1 MTTILRRLA
10 RQLRALV
17 HRDSLNRDVDAEM
30 RMHLELEAEQLV
42 RDRGLAPEEARRQ
55 AALAFGGVDRYAE
68 AHHDARGVRWLEEV
82 AQDARYSA
90 RALRRAPGFTI
101 TATIVLALGVGA
113 STAIFSAVDAVLVSR
128 LPYRDD
134 HRLVRIYQQ
143 NSPTNRFGTS
153 VVDYQAIV
161 AQQRSFDAVG
171 AVQRRD
177 AAIQIGPTARRGTI
191 ALADAGFFAAL
202 GVRANRGRL
211 IGQGD
216 SASDRFVATVAY
228 DFAAREF
235 GGDGSRAIG
244 KTVTIDGV
252 SYTIVGVLEPEHRD
266 LAGVRANVWSSLV
279 LGTPERRG
287 PFGLRVIAR
296 LKDDVTLEAA
306 TRDLAGVS
314 ERIFPQWASS
324 FQDRTARLTPYDLRT
339 TLLGNA
345 GQTLGLFVAA
355 VALVLLIAVANV
367 ASLTLVRVT
376 SRSRETVLRTV
387 LGASSTRVARLLVTE
402 SLVLSALGAVAGAL
416 IAPTLLD
423 VLGKIGPPIP
433 RLIDAS
439 IDLRAIAFAAA
450 LAVVTGLLVGVYP
463 AIALFRRD
471 FSSALRSG
479 DREIGASRSM
489 HLLRGALVTA
499 QFALALPVLAT
510 AALLL
515 NSFIRLQRVDAGFD
529 PRSLAYVHV
538 SLPPARYDAPEKA
551 AAFWNRAFARLVEE
565 PGIVAAGIGDP
576 MPPDEPS
583 DINNFDLVDRPVAP
597 GDAQPT
603 SPYAVVD
610 PGFFRAVGIPL
621 VEGRTFTDSRY
632 GHNPARDDREPSV
645 GTPALLRSL
654 ANRQAAAGRR
664 LHDVSAVHDRWR
676 RWGRE
681 VPGTERQR
689 RIDVCAGG
697 TELVADVQSLH
708 SYGAWS
714 HRRNRSRSQCDPQ
727 HRRNAGAR
735 RRGSARGSRVCI
747 GGAATSLGDVV
758 RRLRDVGGLARGYR
772 DFRDVVLPRHRSP
785 PRDRRSRR
793 TWRHSARGD
802 RDGRGARHDIRDSRC
817 DHRPSGVDRRSAAIG
832 GRTVRRR
839 RRRPGDACGGHGDL
853 PRRRARC
860 IAASG
865 PPRGGGLA
873 HGGNSRGI
881 RHHLRCLLLAGA
893 AYCRMKTLGRPW
905 SVPRVSPCS
914 KQHQLTVSSEV
925 RRPPNVP
932 SS

>member
-17 HRDSLNRDVDAEM
+17 HRDSLNRNVDAEM

-55 AALAFGGVDRYAE
+55 AALAFGGLDRYAE

-244 KTVTIDGV
+244 KTVTINGV

-439 IDLRAIAFAAA
+439 IDLRAIGFAAA

-471 FSSALRSG
+471 FSTALRSG

-610 PGFFRAVGIPL
+610 PGFFLAVGIPL
-621 VEGRTFTDSRY
+621 VEGRTFADVDTGTTPPVMIVSRAWARRYSSDRSPIGRQLQGGGCTACPPFTIVGVVGDVKYQGLNGNGESMYVPAGQNWSPTFNLFIRTAPGVTDGIDR
-632 GHNPARDDREPSV
+632 ARNAIRSIDATLALDDAGRLEDRVYASV
-645 GTPALLRSL
+645 APQRHWATLLGGFAMSAVSL
-654 ANRQAAAGRR
+654 AAIGIFGM
-664 LHDVSAVHDRWR
+664 LSY
-676 RWGRE
+676 
-681 VPGTERQR
+681 
-689 RIDVCAGG
+689 
-697 TELVADVQSLH
+697 LVT
-708 SYGAWS
+708 
-714 HRRNRSRSQCDPQ
+714 
-727 HRRNAGAR
+727 AR
-735 RRGSARGSRVCI
+735 RREIGVRVALGATRRGVIAMVVGRGMTYAIPGAII
-747 GGAATSLGDVV
+747 GLLVSIAV
-758 RRLRDVGGLARGYR
+758 RRRLEAVLFDVGGADPATLAAAMVI
-772 DFRDVVLPRHRSP
+772 FLVVALVASLLP
-785 PRDRRSRR
+785 
-793 TWRHSARGD
+793 A
-802 RDGRGARHDIRDSRC
+802 
-817 DHRPSGVDRRSAAIG
+817 
-832 GRTVRRR
+832 
-839 RRRPGDACGGHGDL
+839 
-853 PRRRARC
+853 RRA
-860 IAASG
+860 
-865 PPRGGGLA
+865 
-873 HGGNSRGI
+873 
-881 RHHLRCLLLAGA
+881 AG
-893 AYCRMKTLGRPW
+893 
-905 SVPRVSPCS
+905 VSPM
-914 KQHQLTVSSEV
+914 EAI
-925 RRPPNVP
+925 REG
-932 SS
+932 

>member
-10 RQLRALV
+10 RRLRALV

-30 RMHLELEAEQLV
+30 RMHLELEAEELV

-82 AQDARYSA
+82 VQDARYSA

-177 AAIQIGPTARRGTI
+177 AGIEIGPTARRGTI

-216 SASDRFVATVAY
+216 NASDRFVATVAY

-244 KTVTIDGV
+244 KTITIDGV
-252 SYTIVGVLEPEHRD
+252 SYTIVGVLEPDHRD
-266 LAGVRANVWSSLV
+266 LAGVRADVWSSLV
-279 LGTPERRG
+279 LRTPERRG

-296 LKDDVTLEAA
+296 LKDGVTIDAA
-306 TRDLAGVS
+306 AQDLAGVS

-433 RLIDAS
+433 RLVDAS
-439 IDLRAIAFAAA
+439 IDLRAIGFAAA

-471 FSSALRSG
+471 FSTALRSG

-538 SLPPARYDAPEKA
+538 SLPLARYDAPEKA

-565 PGIVAAGIGDP
+565 PGIIAAGIGDP
-576 MPPDEPS
+576 MPPDEPA

-610 PGFFRAVGIPL
+610 PGFFRALGIPL
-621 VEGRTFTDSRY
+621 VEGRTFTDVDTGTTPPVMIVSRAWARRHSSDRSPVGRQLQGGGCTTCPPFTIVGVVGDVKY
-632 GHNPARDDREPSV
+632 QGLNGDGESMYVPAGQNWSPTFNLFIRTAPGVTDGIDRVRNAIRSIDATLALDDAARLEDRVYASV
-645 GTPALLRSL
+645 APQRHWATLLGGF
-654 ANRQAAAGRR
+654 A
-664 LHDVSAVHDRWR
+664 VSAVSLAAI
-676 RWGRE
+676 GIF
-681 VPGTERQR
+681 GMLSY
-689 RIDVCAGG
+689 
-697 TELVADVQSLH
+697 LVA
-708 SYGAWS
+708 
-714 HRRNRSRSQCDPQ
+714 
-727 HRRNAGAR
+727 AR
-735 RRGSARGSRVCI
+735 RREIGVRVALGATRRGVIAMVVGRGMTYAIPGAII
-747 GGAATSLGDVV
+747 GLLVSIAV
-758 RRLRDVGGLARGYR
+758 RRRLEAVLFDVGGADPATLAAAMVI
-772 DFRDVVLPRHRSP
+772 FLIVALVASLLP
-785 PRDRRSRR
+785 
-793 TWRHSARGD
+793 A
-802 RDGRGARHDIRDSRC
+802 
-817 DHRPSGVDRRSAAIG
+817 
-832 GRTVRRR
+832 
-839 RRRPGDACGGHGDL
+839 
-853 PRRRARC
+853 RRA
-860 IAASG
+860 
-865 PPRGGGLA
+865 
-873 HGGNSRGI
+873 
-881 RHHLRCLLLAGA
+881 AG
-893 AYCRMKTLGRPW
+893 
-905 SVPRVSPCS
+905 VSPM
-914 KQHQLTVSSEV
+914 EAI
-925 RRPPNVP
+925 REG
-932 SS
+932 